1 MEVLDLR
8 AHVWGVEQDLGRVVK
23 HGKSTLLVT
32 NGLVDAEQTLSIS
45 DHHE

>member
-23 HGKSTLLVT
+23 HGMSTIKSL
-32 NGLVDAEQTLSIS
+32 I
-45 DHHE
+45 